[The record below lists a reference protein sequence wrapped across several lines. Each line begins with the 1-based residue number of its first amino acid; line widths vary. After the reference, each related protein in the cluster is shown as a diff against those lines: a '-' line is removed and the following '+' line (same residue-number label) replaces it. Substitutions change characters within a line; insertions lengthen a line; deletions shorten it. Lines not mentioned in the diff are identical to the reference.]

1 MDLRWMKSRFARS
14 TEAVITCSN
23 SFEDMVTELR
33 GVFTF
38 VTVSSVHVVASNSQN
53 KFFDMNIKS

>member
-1 MDLRWMKSRFARS
+1 MKSRFARS